1 MNKEFNRMQK
11 LAGLITENMGSTD
24 LDSTASDV
32 YDYFSKKSSS
42 TSTDRRKYI
51 KSLGLSDDDT
61 EMVMMKV
68 TDMMSDDMNENMED
82 KNLDSISSNVYD
94 YFSKK
99 SSSTSTDRRNYIKK
113 MYKLSDKDTE
123 TVMMSVTDMMSDDM
137 NENMGGK
144 NLESVA
150 GDVYGYFIDEPS
162 STSTERREYI
172 KNTYGLSDDDTETVM
187 MKVTDMMVG
196 DDMREGVAAYEYE
209 KGKKAGEMGMEE
221 GLKRTIRKNQNV
233 DSLRK
238 KIREMILA
246 EMDGAAVE
254 AGYYDPVAEAKKE
267 IEDIDIEDVDVTDE
281 KMIGNDDPKVAEIQ
295 DLLNQLQ
302 DAAEELGDEKL
313 LTQIGNTITFF
324 TREHV
329 ANADNMG

>member
-32 YDYFSKKSSS
+32 YNYFSKKSSS
-42 TSTDRRKYI
+42 TSTD
-51 KSLGLSDDDT
+51 
-61 EMVMMKV
+61 
-68 TDMMSDDMNENMED
+68 
-82 KNLDSISSNVYD
+82 
-94 YFSKK
+94 
-99 SSSTSTDRRNYIKK
+99 
-113 MYKLSDKDTE
+113 
-123 TVMMSVTDMMSDDM
+123 
-137 NENMGGK
+137 
-144 NLESVA
+144 
-150 GDVYGYFIDEPS
+150 
-162 STSTERREYI
+162 RREYI

-196 DDMREGVAAYEYE
+196 DDDMREGVAAYEYE

-221 GLKRTIRKNQNV
+221 GLKRTIREGQKQK
-233 DSLRK
+233 SLRE

-246 EMDGAAVE
+246 EMNDVDL
-254 AGYYDPVAEAKKE
+254 YDPLDEAKKDKE
-267 IEDIDIEDVDVTDE
+267 EEVEDIDIDVTDE
-281 KMIGNDDPKVAEIQ
+281 KMVGNDNPKVAEIQ

-313 LTQIGNTITFF
+313 LIQIGNTITFF

-329 ANADNMG
+329 ATADNMG

>member
-1 MNKEFNRMQK
+1 MNKEFSRMQK
-11 LAGLITENMGSTD
+11 LAGLITENMEGTN
-24 LDSTASDV
+24 LDSTAND
-32 YDYFSKKSSS
+32 
-42 TSTDRRKYI
+42 
-51 KSLGLSDDDT
+51 
-61 EMVMMKV
+61 
-68 TDMMSDDMNENMED
+68 
-82 KNLDSISSNVYD
+82 VYD

-99 SSSTSTDRRNYIKK
+99 SSSTSTDRRNYIKDT
-113 MYKLSDKDTE
+113 YGLSDKDTE
-123 TVMMSVTDMMSDDM
+123 ILMMRVTDMMSDDM

-144 NLESVA
+144 NLNSVA
-150 GDVYGYFIDEPS
+150 SDVHDHFSKMSS

-172 KNTYGLSDDDTETVM
+172 KDTYGLSDEDVETVM
-187 MKVTDMMVG
+187 MSVTDMMSDEG
-196 DDMREGVAAYEYE
+196 DMREGVASYEYE
-209 KGKKAGEMGMEE
+209 MGKKAGEKEMGMEE
-221 GLKRTIRKNQNV
+221 GLNKLVREMKKEKNT
-233 DSLRK
+233 DALRK

-254 AGYYDPVAEAKKE
+254 AGYYDPVAEAKKDE
-267 IEDIDIEDVDVTDE
+267 EEVEDVDVDVTDE

-313 LTQIGNTITFF
+313 LTQVGNTITFF

>member
-32 YDYFSKKSSS
+32 YNYFSKKSSS
-42 TSTDRRKYI
+42 TSTD
-51 KSLGLSDDDT
+51 
-61 EMVMMKV
+61 
-68 TDMMSDDMNENMED
+68 
-82 KNLDSISSNVYD
+82 
-94 YFSKK
+94 
-99 SSSTSTDRRNYIKK
+99 
-113 MYKLSDKDTE
+113 
-123 TVMMSVTDMMSDDM
+123 
-137 NENMGGK
+137 
-144 NLESVA
+144 
-150 GDVYGYFIDEPS
+150 
-162 STSTERREYI
+162 RREYI

-196 DDMREGVAAYEYE
+196 DDDMREGVAAYEYE

-221 GLKRTIRKNQNV
+221 GLKRTIREGQKQK
-233 DSLRK
+233 SLRE

-246 EMDGAAVE
+246 EMNDVDL
-254 AGYYDPVAEAKKE
+254 YDPLDEAKKDKE
-267 IEDIDIEDVDVTDE
+267 EEVEDIDIDVTDE
-281 KMIGNDDPKVAEIQ
+281 KMVGNDNPKVAEIQ

-313 LTQIGNTITFF
+313 LIQIGNTITFF

>member
-11 LAGLITENMGSTD
+11 LAGLLTENMGGTD

-32 YDYFSKKSSS
+32 YDYFSKMSSS
-42 TSTDRRKYI
+42 TSTD
-51 KSLGLSDDDT
+51 
-61 EMVMMKV
+61 
-68 TDMMSDDMNENMED
+68 
-82 KNLDSISSNVYD
+82 
-94 YFSKK
+94 
-99 SSSTSTDRRNYIKK
+99 
-113 MYKLSDKDTE
+113 
-123 TVMMSVTDMMSDDM
+123 
-137 NENMGGK
+137 
-144 NLESVA
+144 
-150 GDVYGYFIDEPS
+150 
-162 STSTERREYI
+162 RREYI

-196 DDMREGVAAYEYE
+196 DDDMREGVAAYEYE

-221 GLKRTIRKNQNV
+221 GLKRTIRESQKQK
-233 DSLRK
+233 SLRE

-254 AGYYDPVAEAKKE
+254 AGDYDPVAEAKKDKE
-267 IEDIDIEDVDVTDE
+267 EEVEDIDIDVTDE
-281 KMIGNDDPKVAEIQ
+281 KMIGNDNPKVAEIQ

-313 LTQIGNTITFF
+313 LTQVGNTITFF

>member
-32 YDYFSKKSSS
+32 YNYFSKKSSS
-42 TSTDRRKYI
+42 TSTD
-51 KSLGLSDDDT
+51 
-61 EMVMMKV
+61 
-68 TDMMSDDMNENMED
+68 
-82 KNLDSISSNVYD
+82 
-94 YFSKK
+94 
-99 SSSTSTDRRNYIKK
+99 
-113 MYKLSDKDTE
+113 
-123 TVMMSVTDMMSDDM
+123 
-137 NENMGGK
+137 
-144 NLESVA
+144 
-150 GDVYGYFIDEPS
+150 
-162 STSTERREYI
+162 RREYI

-196 DDMREGVAAYEYE
+196 DDDMREGVAAYEYE

-221 GLKRTIRKNQNV
+221 GLKRTIREGQKQK
-233 DSLRK
+233 SLRE

-254 AGYYDPVAEAKKE
+254 AEDYDPVAEAKKDKE
-267 IEDIDIEDVDVTDE
+267 EEVEDIDIDVTDE
-281 KMIGNDDPKVAEIQ
+281 KMVGNDNPKVAEIQ

-313 LTQIGNTITFF
+313 LIQIGNTITFF

-329 ANADNMG
+329 ATADNMG